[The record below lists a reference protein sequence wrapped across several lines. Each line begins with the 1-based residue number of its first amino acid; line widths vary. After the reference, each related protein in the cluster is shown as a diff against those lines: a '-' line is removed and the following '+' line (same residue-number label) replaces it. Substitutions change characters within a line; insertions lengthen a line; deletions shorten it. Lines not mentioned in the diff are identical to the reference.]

1 MRWKKFNMEGNMYNV
16 NWQHRGL
23 NFMES
28 LICYGEIPVYVKGQH
43 ESIKICVGVSDN
55 DSTENHQVC
64 RIGCKSEIIIH
75 HDIKV
80 LNKTP
85 PVPIKTEQP

>member
-1 MRWKKFNMEGNMYNV
+1 MSPLKFVLE
-16 NWQHRGL
+16 L
-23 NFMES
+23 
-28 LICYGEIPVYVKGQH
+28 
-43 ESIKICVGVSDN
+43 SDN
-55 DSTENHQVC
+55 DSTENHQVF

-85 PVPIKTEQP
+85 PVPNQNGTTVRSYVFSC